1 LVSIIDGKTQVAELL
16 ARLSRSADRGTGE
29 RIEDGALKALQILY
43 VEGAV
48 SDLHTE

>member
-1 LVSIIDGKTQVAELL
+1 VAELL
-16 ARLSRSADRGTGE
+16 ARLRRDADRDAGE

-48 SDLHTE
+48 SDLRTG